1 MTSRPDY
8 ELTEVGEIPAEWHV
22 RPLSDLITRLE
33 NGLNYKQ
40 TSNKEGI
47 PITRIETISAET
59 IDAERIGLV
68 NGLSDDE
75 VRSRKLHVGDILF
88 SHINSVEHIGKTA
101 IYRGEPPVLIHGMN
115 LLLIRP
121 NTERVSP
128 LFLIYYLKY
137 GTTRNRFKSLAKK
150 AVNQASINTA
160 ELRTFKLPVPSLA
173 EQDRISSILSAVD
186 DAIHKTDEII
196 AKTQQLKKG
205 LMQQLLTKGIGHD
218 EFGSTDIGTMPREW
232 EIKHVGEV
240 VNVIDYRG
248 RTPEFSVS
256 GIPHLRSN
264 NIREGRIVFEDLKYV
279 SEKTY
284 REFMSRGIPG
294 IGDIIF
300 TTEGPLGEVA
310 LVPEDFRFSMAQRLV
325 VLQPNKEVLSTEFL
339 KYILQDP
346 RIRKEYYSLAT
357 GSTIRG
363 VSSARFKRTRIYIAP
378 LHEQQRISSIL
389 LSVDQNLEKER
400 RVRLCLERLKKGLM
414 QVLLTGRV
422 RVKVD

>member
-1 MTSRPDY
+1 
-8 ELTEVGEIPAEWHV
+8 
-22 RPLSDLITRLE
+22 
-33 NGLNYKQ
+33 
-40 TSNKEGI
+40 
-47 PITRIETISAET
+47 
-59 IDAERIGLV
+59 
-68 NGLSDDE
+68 
-75 VRSRKLHVGDILF
+75 
-88 SHINSVEHIGKTA
+88 
-101 IYRGEPPVLIHGMN
+101 MN